1 MKTNCKSLLT
11 IVICLCLF
19 SVAAGAQAKILTKKH
34 RISDVTAKTTKIV
47 LSGNEMFDVNYMTE
61 ISRRWR
67 ISPFE
72 FCTAEEYESLRKSS
86 DFYFLVPVVNQRKKE
101 AEPGIAMLCFEKGG
115 KEEDADPAKEAIEVI
130 SIPYGPA
137 EESTGREFVFL
148 PAIIDIIQNYTLE
161 AMTRDLIGYGGL
173 ASYIGKQR
181 PNWRREIYIAESDLA
196 TSETQGNKIN
206 YLEQD
211 EVDAIFESG
220 EPGTLV
226 GYTVSPVNPDN
237 GSVCY
242 KMLISSDT
250 HELYFFAKHNLKNN
264 GAGFLKADIKFI
276 STLKK

>member
-1 MKTNCKSLLT
+1 MKTNWKSLLT
-11 IVICLCLF
+11 IAICLCLF
-19 SVAAGAQAKILTKKH
+19 SIEACAQAKILTKKH
-34 RISDVTAKTTKIV
+34 RISDVTTKTTKVV
-47 LSGNEMFDVNYMTE
+47 LSGNEMFDVNYMSE

-72 FCTAEEYESLRKSS
+72 FCSAEEYESLKKSP
-86 DFYFLVPVVNQRKKE
+86 DFYFLVPVINQRKKE
-101 AEPGIAMLCFEKGG
+101 AEPGIAMLCYEKGG
-115 KEEDADPAKEAIEVI
+115 KEEDADPAKEAIEVV

-137 EESTGREFVFL
+137 EESTGRELVFL

-173 ASYIGKQR
+173 TSYVGKQH
-181 PNWRREIYIAESDLA
+181 NDWKKKIYIAESDLA

-226 GYTVSPVNPDN
+226 GYTVSPVTPDN

-242 KMLISSDT
+242 KMLITSDT
-250 HELYFFAKHNLKNN
+250 HELYYYAKHNLRNN
-264 GAGFLKADIKFI
+264 GAGFLKADLKII
-276 STLKK
+276 SSLEK

>member
-1 MKTNCKSLLT
+1 MKTNWKSLLT
-11 IVICLCLF
+11 IAVCLCLF
-19 SVAAGAQAKILTKKH
+19 SIEAGAQAKILTKKH
-34 RISDVTAKTTKIV
+34 RISDVTAKTTKVV

-86 DFYFLVPVVNQRKKE
+86 DFYFLVPVINQRKKE
-101 AEPGIAMLCFEKGG
+101 TEPGIAMLCFEKGG
-115 KEEDADPAKEAIEVI
+115 KEEDADPAKEAVEVV

-161 AMTRDLIGYGGL
+161 AMTRDLVGYGGL
-173 ASYIGKQR
+173 ASYVGKQHTD
-181 PNWRREIYIAESDLA
+181 WKKEIYIAESDLA

-211 EVDAIFESG
+211 EVDAIFENG

-242 KMLISSDT
+242 KMLFTSDT
-250 HELYFFAKHNLKNN
+250 HELYYFAKHNLKNN
-264 GAGFLKADIKFI
+264 GAGFLKADIKII
-276 STLKK
+276 SSLKK

>member
-1 MKTNCKSLLT
+1 MKTNWKSLLT

-34 RISDVTAKTTKIV
+34 RISDVTAKTTKVV

-72 FCTAEEYESLRKSS
+72 FCTTEEYESLRKSS
-86 DFYFLVPVVNQRKKE
+86 DFYFLVPVINQRKKE

-115 KEEDADPAKEAIEVI
+115 KEEDADPAKEAIEVV

-264 GAGFLKADIKFI
+264 GAGFLTADIKII
-276 STLKK
+276 SSLKK